1 MSAADRPPPDD
12 SVPDQVPAEH
22 TVSSGYPAGSGGYRS
37 GERHTEEPAYQGSD
51 HQGSDPGES
60 TGLDPDREWARRELD
75 MWLGPV
81 EALHDEIHGRNGA
94 KRFDPPG
101 GWAPGDELA
110 ESDDFPASPQPT
122 YRQVGVRLKWPQ
134 YQELEHAAQLYGLK
148 PTTLARALINRGTRA
163 ILETYRREELLGQP
177 PRA

>member
-12 SVPDQVPAEH
+12 RVPDQVPAEH
-22 TVSSGYPAGSGGYRS
+22 TVGSGYPAGSGGYRS
-37 GERHTEEPAYQGSD
+37 GERHTVYQGSD

-60 TGLDPDREWARRELD
+60 
-75 MWLGPV
+75 
-81 EALHDEIHGRNGA
+81 

-110 ESDDFPASPQPT
+110 ESDDFPAPPQPT

-163 ILETYRREELLGQP
+163 ILRPIGVRSYSDSRRGRRSPVAVPTGP
-177 PRA
+177 PRNESAA